1 MSKRRIVITGL
12 GLLSPVGNTVDAA
25 WLAVREGKSGIGPV
39 TEFDVSQ
46 LNTRIA
52 GEIRDFE
59 ASQFMDEKEAR
70 RSDKFLQY
78 GIAAG
83 VQAIADAGL
92 NQNESNID
100 QERVGFALGAGIG
113 GIATIESTMLTYR
126 DKGPRRV
133 SPFYIPGSIVNMIG
147 GSLSIKYGFKGPN
160 IAIVCCCH
168 SDIMRR
174 GGAGGYYG
182 PNIAIVTA
190 CTTSTHNIGM
200 AARMISYGDADV
212 MVAGGAEYGT
222 TPTAM
227 AGFVTAK
234 AMSTRNDDPTAA
246 SRPWDRDRDGFVL
259 SNGAGVVVLEELE
272 HAKKRGAKIYAELRG
287 FGMSGDAYHMTAPPA
302 DGEGAARCMA
312 IALRDAGINPGQV
325 DYINAHG
332 TSTPLGDRAESD
344 AVKTTFGEHAYKM
357 MVSSTKSM
365 TGHLL
370 GAAGGIEA
378 IFTILTI
385 RDNVVA
391 PTINLENPGE
401 GCDLDY
407 VANTARDAKIEIAL
421 SNSFGFGGTNGTLIF
436 SRFSD

>member
-1 MSKRRIVITGL
+1 VSKRRVVITGL

-25 WLAVREGKSGIGPV
+25 WLAIREGKSGIGPV

-52 GEIRDFE
+52 GEIRDFDPG
-59 ASQFMDEKEAR
+59 QFMDEKEAR
-70 RSDKFLQY
+70 RSDKFLHY

-92 NQNESNID
+92 HADTSRID
-100 QERVGFALGAGIG
+100 PERIGFALGAGIG
-113 GIATIESTMLTYR
+113 GIATIESTMLIYR

-133 SPFYIPGSIVNMIG
+133 SPFYIPGSIVNMMG
-147 GSLSIKYGFKGPN
+147 GSLSIKYGFK
-160 IAIVCCCH
+160 
-168 SDIMRR
+168 
-174 GGAGGYYG
+174 G

-227 AGFVTAK
+227 AGFASAK
-234 AMSTRNDDPTAA
+234 AMSTRNDDPPAA
-246 SRPWDRDRDGFVL
+246 SRPWDRERDGFVL
-259 SNGAGVVVLEELE
+259 SNGAGIVVLEELE
-272 HAKKRGAKIYAELRG
+272 HAKRRGAKIYAELKG

-312 IALRDAGINPGQV
+312 IALRDAGINPEQV

-344 AVKTTFGEHAYKM
+344 AIKTTFADHAHKM

-365 TGHLL
+365 TGHML

-378 IFTILTI
+378 IFTILAI
-385 RDNVVA
+385 RDGIIP
-391 PTINLENPGE
+391 PTINLENPSD

-407 VANTARDAKIEIAL
+407 VANTARDAKIDIAL

-436 SRFSD
+436 SRLTD